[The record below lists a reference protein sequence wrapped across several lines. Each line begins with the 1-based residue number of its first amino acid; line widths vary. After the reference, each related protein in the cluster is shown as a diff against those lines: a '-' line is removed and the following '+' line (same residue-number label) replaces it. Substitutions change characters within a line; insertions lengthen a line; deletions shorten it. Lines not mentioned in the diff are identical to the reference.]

1 MEYDTEKFRN
11 LALAY
16 EALEKGGNLP
26 CVLNAANE
34 VAVYAFL
41 DRKIGFLDMSNLIE
55 ECMAQVEFIAQPS
68 LEEYE
73 HTDLIS
79 RELAQKLIETKF
91 RK

>member
-1 MEYDTEKFRN
+1 MFFC
-11 LALAY
+11 AY
-16 EALEKGGNLP
+16 IYLP

-41 DRKIGFLDMSNLIE
+41 DRKIGFLDMSNIIE
-55 ECMAQVEFIAQPS
+55 ECMSQVEFIAQPS

-79 RELAQKLIETKF
+79 RELALKLIETKF
-91 RK
+91 IR